1 MVMLAY
7 TEWYEPRYFL
17 LENVV
22 GMLTA
27 RLGAQNLPRMVAPL
41 VGGMEMGVLKLI
53 LRILTSLG

>member
-27 RLGAQNLPRMVAPL
+27 RLGAKSASHGRSL